1 MYFQYIS
8 QYALL
13 VLSPIVILGAFAQFG
28 VVERLRESF
37 FYQMEKQVISNVGR
51 QEQLFFSMDS
61 IILDIARNEAYEYEK
76 NLKNI
81 YESQAALKRL
91 QGYTL
96 GNMMI
101 REVALWIEDD
111 DYAYISE
118 GTTYKMERL
127 PERYPVLSQKII
139 EQMTSEDIKGASQY
153 RWIQSGDSA
162 AYYANVYRNGEKII
176 VLFVMDLSIIN
187 MNDLLI
193 VSKGSGTGNF
203 INMSS
208 DLEEC
213 LRKGEEPDG
222 YIQVK
227 IEGENRDY
235 IQYIPNDRIMGE
247 FRKLLLVYHVV
258 IILALCVGMGMI
270 FIIVK
275 RSLIPLIQS
284 KEMMTDSAGVGMLY
298 KALTGKYTKE
308 EMERNIEKHSLIY
321 LKGNF
326 FFILLFQLTD
336 ISARYGKESLE
347 SICRRE
353 LPGYLVEMP
362 EGKYVYLG
370 SITECQI
377 QNYKEAA
384 HHIWKEME
392 KETNEDISF
401 SVGPLF
407 DNVQDIQKK
416 YVSAVLALEYRFSM
430 GNSCYVDSDSVF
442 DEALVGNIYPKKQIE
457 KLLLNV
463 KLADMEAVNA
473 QLDEICE
480 YIKSHR
486 LPVIY
491 AKGICHELVISL
503 TEILQSTGIMGEEGR
518 LSYTNI
524 LTRSDTVEELAV
536 KIRNIANNICISIQ
550 EKKKQ
555 NEELRIADMESF
567 ISENALLEKFSL
579 QFMADHFGLS
589 PSSLSNIYKAE
600 TGMTIGERV
609 AGIRMEKAEE
619 LLREN
624 VYTLDEIVEKIGYNN
639 VSSFIRKF
647 KNTYGVTPK
656 KFCKGMD
663 YGE

>member
-1 MYFQYIS
+1 
-8 QYALL
+8 
-13 VLSPIVILGAFAQFG
+13 
-28 VVERLRESF
+28 
-37 FYQMEKQVISNVGR
+37 
-51 QEQLFFSMDS
+51 
-61 IILDIARNEAYEYEK
+61 
-76 NLKNI
+76 
-81 YESQAALKRL
+81 
-91 QGYTL
+91 
-96 GNMMI
+96 
-101 REVALWIEDD
+101 
-111 DYAYISE
+111 
-118 GTTYKMERL
+118 
-127 PERYPVLSQKII
+127 
-139 EQMTSEDIKGASQY
+139 
-153 RWIQSGDSA
+153 
-162 AYYANVYRNGEKII
+162 
-176 VLFVMDLSIIN
+176 
-187 MNDLLI
+187 
-193 VSKGSGTGNF
+193 
-203 INMSS
+203 
-208 DLEEC
+208 
-213 LRKGEEPDG
+213 
-222 YIQVK
+222 
-227 IEGENRDY
+227 
-235 IQYIPNDRIMGE
+235 
-247 FRKLLLVYHVV
+247 
-258 IILALCVGMGMI
+258 
-270 FIIVK
+270 
-275 RSLIPLIQS
+275 
-284 KEMMTDSAGVGMLY
+284 
-298 KALTGKYTKE
+298 
-308 EMERNIEKHSLIY
+308 
-321 LKGNF
+321 
-326 FFILLFQLTD
+326 
-336 ISARYGKESLE
+336 
-347 SICRRE
+347 
-353 LPGYLVEMP
+353 MP

-600 TGMTIGERV
+600 IGMTIGERV